1 MKYKP
6 EDYLDTGF
14 YSDSE
19 DLEHKKEKIV
29 KCRKSHKCA
38 SCQNEIK
45 TGDHALLESG
55 FLDGHPVSCYTCL
68 FCIEEWLAESGQIT
82 LGVE

>member
-19 DLEHKKEKIV
+19 DLEHKKEKVV
-29 KCRKSHKCA
+29 KCRKPHKCA
-38 SCQNEIK
+38 SCQSEIK
-45 TGDHALLESG
+45 IGDHALYESG

-68 FCIEEWLAESGQIT
+68 PCIEKWIEDLNGEEAE
-82 LGVE
+82 